1 MILLAVSLGG
11 RILVEQPRGTA
22 FAYFPRWEWLLQIL
36 NVALLKQALSLFGS
50 CLGICVAA
58 YVIATRSFA
67 AASG

>member
-11 RILVEQPRGTA
+11 RILVEQPGGTA

-58 YVIATRSFA
+58 YVIATMSFA